1 LSFSDNNFSEKIF
14 KKNILEREGKTLM
27 RKNLKASLKKKLKEK
42 TFASKSKLKIFGKKV
57 QYETFESKKK
67 KQCCLGELAAAPPCY
82 GWSFPSLRCRRPQQ
96 V

>member
-1 LSFSDNNFSEKIF
+1 
-14 KKNILEREGKTLM
+14 M

-67 KQCCLGELAAAPPCY
+67 KQCCLGELAAAAAPPGKLAAAPPCY